1 MREELL
7 NLVRNG
13 VRCPESAKTCSDC
26 QYHSTRHPMHCDEE
40 AALVDMLIANGVVIP
55 VRCKDCRYS
64 EVIVCGRYCDR
75 NEFYPNDDDFCSDG
89 ERRSEDG

>member
-1 MREELL
+1 MKSGDREKVQALIKQAIREWNELRTDVPLTSYIAEWLLL
-7 NLVRNG
+7 NGLAFV
-13 VRCPESAKTCSDC
+13 
-26 QYHSTRHPMHCDEE
+26 
-40 AALVDMLIANGVVIP
+40 